1 MKDGQDHF
9 PSQLLREV
17 LAKKV
22 EKMGSG
28 FPAPHFGHFSRLVP
42 RSLMP
47 IVSENFLARFPH
59 LKS

>member
-1 MKDGQDHF
+1 MKAGQDHF
-9 PSQLLREV
+9 PLQLLREV

-28 FPAPHFGHFSRLVP
+28 FPAPHFGHFNRLVP

-47 IVSENFLARFPH
+47 IVSENFLLHSTH